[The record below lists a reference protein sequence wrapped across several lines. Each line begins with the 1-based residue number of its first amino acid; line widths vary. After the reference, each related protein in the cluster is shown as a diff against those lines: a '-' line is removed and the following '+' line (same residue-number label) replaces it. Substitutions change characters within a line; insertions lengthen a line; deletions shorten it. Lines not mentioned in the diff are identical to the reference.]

1 MPHSKCVLLLASA
14 CLWIG
19 SPLLFGCGSD
29 PAAPRTTVEFVLDA
43 PLCSSMLPVEFSI
56 DSVLVGSDTF
66 RVRLPPDDTISPSF
80 ATTPGSHSL
89 GAHVINGLIWPD
101 TTVTLAEGES
111 FSLILPFYC
120 S

>member
-1 MPHSKCVLLLASA
+1 MPTSKRVLLLATA

-19 SPLLFGCGSD
+19 SPLLFGCDSN
-29 PAAPRTTVEFVLDA
+29 PAAPRTTVVFILDA
-43 PLCSSMLPVEFSI
+43 PLCSSMLPMEFSI

-66 RVRLPPDDTISPSF
+66 RVRLPPNDTISPSF
-80 ATTPGSHSL
+80 RTTPGSHSL

-101 TTVTLAEGES
+101 TAVTLTEGES
-111 FSLILPFYC
+111 FSLLLPFYC